1 MTPLQEA
8 FHYQARSCA
17 ALGSPFMERLLTTL
31 AEVWPK
37 DTALART
44 CDTWTGDV
52 GPNGASLPLRIAS
65 GLHALVL
72 SGADPELAAAYPP
85 AGTGDLAEIVKAAL
99 PRHDEHLADWVLRPP
114 QTNEVRRSVALI
126 PAAQVIAARFP
137 GLPFVTSELGAS
149 AGLNMMWDRYALD
162 TPEGRR
168 GPDTAALTLSP
179 DWTGPVPPAAP
190 LRVAA
195 RGGVDL
201 TPLDPRYAQDRLRIL
216 SYLWPDQP
224 ERAALTRA
232 AMETLDTAVDQGDAV
247 DWIAHRLPRQPEGHI
262 HLVYHT
268 IAWQYLPPDR
278 QAHGRAL
285 IEAAGARATAQ
296 NPLAWLSLEH
306 DGDSANARGAAL
318 TLRLWPGD
326 KGDGRGDDGGEM
338 LARVDFHGRW
348 VEWLSNG

>member
-1 MTPLQEA
+1 MTPLQDA
-8 FHYQARSCA
+8 FLHQARSCA
-17 ALGSPFMERLLTTL
+17 ALDSPFMARLLTTL
-31 AEVWPK
+31 AEIWPQ

-44 CDTWTGDV
+44 CDAWTGDI

-72 SGADPELAAAYPP
+72 GGDDEPLARAYPPGEAGDLAAAL
-85 AGTGDLAEIVKAAL
+85 GAAL
-99 PRHDEHLADWVLRPP
+99 SRHDAYLADWVLRPP

-126 PAAQVIAARFP
+126 PAAHTVAARFP

-149 AGLNMMWDRYALD
+149 AGLNLMWDRYALE
-162 TPEGRR
+162 TATGRLGPE
-168 GPDTAALTLSP
+168 DAALSLAP
-179 DWTGPVPPAAP
+179 AWTGPLPPAAAVQ
-190 LRVAA
+190 VAA
-195 RGGVDL
+195 RAGVDL
-201 TPLDPRYAQDRLRIL
+201 SPLDPRDPQDRLRLL

-224 ERAALTRA
+224 QRAALTRA
-232 AMETLDTAVDQGDAV
+232 ALATLDTAVDRGDAV

-285 IEAAGARATAQ
+285 IEAAGMRATARR
-296 NPLAWLSLEH
+296 PLAWLGLEH
-306 DGDSANARGAAL
+306 DGDAANARGAAL
-318 TLRLWPGD
+318 RLRLWPGD
-326 KGDGRGDDGGEM
+326 GDRDGDAL

-348 VEWLSNG
+348 VDWLAG